1 MISISAKKLAEI
13 VDGKLSNIPEEFV
26 VDQLPIINSKLA
38 TNGTFFVAF
47 KGTQVDGHDF
57 VPEAIKNGSA
67 FAIVSKSVDAP
78 SVLVKDVGQ
87 ALLSMANYVRNNI
100 QGLKVVGITG
110 SQGKTTTKEFLY
122 SILKQLGQTVATEG
136 NFNTEIGVPLTILRC
151 SKNTKYCILEM
162 GARHEGDILKLTKI
176 AEPDVGVVLVVGT
189 AHIGEFGSVEKIAKT
204 KR

>member
-47 KGTQVDGHDF
+47 KGTQADGHDF

-110 SQGKTTTKEFLY
+110 S
-122 SILKQLGQTVATEG
+122 
-136 NFNTEIGVPLTILRC
+136 
-151 SKNTKYCILEM
+151 
-162 GARHEGDILKLTKI
+162 
-176 AEPDVGVVLVVGT
+176 
-189 AHIGEFGSVEKIAKT
+189 
-204 KR
+204 